1 MAYGFKFVKQMLLI
15 HFSGSGSIACVG
27 EIEELRVKQ
36 KKLDKKRREALSKI
50 LDIKGNRV
58 ILY

>member
-1 MAYGFKFVKQMLLI
+1 MLLI
-15 HFSGSGSIACVG
+15 HFSGSIACVG

-50 LDIKGNRV
+50 LDIKGSNRL
-58 ILY
+58 IIYIDK